1 MQFVRRLSSRRKS
14 IRVVH
19 QGVMRRPRL
28 AFRRARRFRRF
39 NNVVHQKRYYR
50 RMRKIERLKG
60 RRLSLLSLLVGR
72 DRDRIKRKLLRL
84 KFSRNFHKLTRRAP
98 TPSRRT
104 NLVVGSYWRKSRMLV
119 RKYKR
124 RFRQSGKFVL
134 RKFAYSASQKQQQ
147 FLSKPYFKALPIST
161 STKDQLHFVYDR
173 SPQFDTSC
181 QPLSSQYL
189 PLNLSASVPQ
199 HSPTFT
205 HVWYELHKLFDNFY
219 LSEPTAIEPGF
230 KNWLNCNSIVRL
242 PERTQVSNSL
252 SSPNRGHYTGAPC
265 LPNSSQPSASTA
277 LTMLFVSTDFQ
288 ISPLSEDYS
297 MWRESQAALRALK
310 GLDTAV
316 EVGKLSI
323 ALNRLNLGRKARNLA
338 LSYLS
343 AEFVPHE
350 F

>member
-1 MQFVRRLSSRRKS
+1 
-14 IRVVH
+14 
-19 QGVMRRPRL
+19 
-28 AFRRARRFRRF
+28 
-39 NNVVHQKRYYR
+39 
-50 RMRKIERLKG
+50 
-60 RRLSLLSLLVGR
+60 
-72 DRDRIKRKLLRL
+72 
-84 KFSRNFHKLTRRAP
+84 
-98 TPSRRT
+98 
-104 NLVVGSYWRKSRMLV
+104 MLV

-124 RFRQSGKFVL
+124 RFRQSGKLVL
-134 RKFAYSASQKQQQ
+134 RKFAYNAAKKQQQ
-147 FLSKPYFKALPIST
+147 FLSKPYIKALPIST

-181 QPLSSQYL
+181 QPLSTRYL
-189 PLNLSASVPQ
+189 PLNLSASVTQ

-205 HVWYELHKLFDNFY
+205 HLWYELHKLFDNFY

-242 PERTQVSNSL
+242 PERSQVSNFL
-252 SSPNRGHYTGAPC
+252 SSPNGSQYTEALC
-265 LPNSSQPSASTA
+265 LSNPSQPSTFTTLTTLFA
-277 LTMLFVSTDFQ
+277 LADFQ
-288 ISPLSEDYS
+288 ISPLNEDCS

-323 ALNRLNLGRKARNLA
+323 ALNRLNLERKARNLA